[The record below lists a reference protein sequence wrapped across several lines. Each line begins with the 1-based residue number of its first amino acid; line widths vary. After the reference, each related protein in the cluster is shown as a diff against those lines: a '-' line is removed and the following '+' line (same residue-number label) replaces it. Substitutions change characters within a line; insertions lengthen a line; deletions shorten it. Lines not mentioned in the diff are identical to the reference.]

1 MRGMKIRVL
10 ALVASFFL
18 LIVGSIFAGE
28 ARKIRVVASFSVP
41 ADWIRQVAGEKA
53 EVLSLVPANADNHA
67 YTPSPSDMR
76 KIREA
81 DYVFALSPHFE
92 VWFEA
97 LSRNERAQKPNKFIF
112 LGDAL
117 IRDGDTCSC
126 GHHHHGHA
134 HADTEADPHFW
145 TDPRLV
151 AEHCIPLIEK
161 SLKADGTA
169 FRKQL
174 ADFEIE
180 ARKMLADIPPER
192 RQIVTYHNNMTHFAK
207 RFGFSVAGS
216 VLASSSTEA
225 ADPSAKSLA
234 KLSKKIR
241 EERIPIFSDNT
252 VASRL
257 PASLAKDAGMPPPKV
272 LRVDALDVPGS
283 PADTYIGM
291 LRENLRAIAESCKQP

>member
-1 MRGMKIRVL
+1 MRGMKIKVFAL
-10 ALVASFFL
+10 IASLFLLVAGDIL
-18 LIVGSIFAGE
+18 AE
-28 ARKIRVVASFSVP
+28 EPRKIRVVASFSVP
-41 ADWIRQVAGEKA
+41 ADWIRQVAGEQA

-97 LSRNERAQKPNKFIF
+97 LSRNERAQNPNKFIF
-112 LGDAL
+112 LGNTL
-117 IRDGDTCSC
+117 IHDGDTCSC
-126 GHHHHGHA
+126 GHHHHGHI

-161 SLKADGTA
+161 TLKADGRA
-169 FRKQL
+169 FRKKL
-174 ADFEIE
+174 ADFEAE
-180 ARKMLADIPPER
+180 ARKVLAGIPPER
-192 RQIVTYHNNMTHFAK
+192 RKIVTYHNNMTHFAK
-207 RFGFSVAGS
+207 RFGFSIAGS
-216 VLASSSTEA
+216 ILASSTTEA

-234 KLSKKIR
+234 KLSQKIR

-257 PASLAKDAGMPPPKV
+257 PAVLAKDAGMPPPKV

-291 LRENLRAIAESCKQP
+291 LRENLRAIAEACKHP